1 MAIKIVT
8 DSSADVPARLAQE
21 LGITVVPLYVRFGEE
36 VYRERV
42 EISEE
47 DFYQRLLH
55 GPIHPVTIQPNP
67 QDFANV
73 YQKLAPEADGIVSIH
88 ISSKLSGTCNSASQG
103 WEVIEKG
110 CPIEVIDSQ
119 VLTVGLG
126 LICIA
131 AATVAKTGADL
142 QQVVKEVKQT
152 LPNVHLL
159 ALVDTL
165 KYLLLGGRIGKAK
178 ALVGSL
184 LNVKPLL
191 TLEEGEVVPRG
202 QARTRSKGIERLFD
216 FVAKAT
222 NIQDL
227 AVAYSTTP
235 DEADSL
241 KERIASIFDRRRI
254 HITRLGPAL
263 GAHFGPG
270 TLILALREKVS
281 SLSQEAGEDALL
293 EKMASSL
300 SLHKRS

>member
-1 MAIKIVT
+1 MAVKIVT
-8 DSSADVPARLAQE
+8 DSSADLSAQLAQE

-36 VYRERV
+36 VYRERMD
-42 EISEE
+42 ISEE
-47 DFYQRLLH
+47 EFYQRLLH

-73 YQKLAPEADGIVSIH
+73 YQELSPAADGIVSIH
-88 ISSKLSGTCNSASQG
+88 ISSKLSGTCNSALQAK
-103 WEVIEKG
+103 EMIEKG
-110 CPIEVIDSQ
+110 CPIEVVDSQ
-119 VLTVGLG
+119 IITVGLG

-131 AATVAKTGADL
+131 AAAVAKTGADL

-235 DEADSL
+235 DEAQAL
-241 KERIASIFDRRRI
+241 AERIGSIFTKQPVKI
-254 HITRLGPAL
+254 ARLGTTL
-263 GAHFGPG
+263 GVHMGPG
-270 TLILALREKVS
+270 ALAVAFREK
-281 SLSQEAGEDALL
+281 
-293 EKMASSL
+293 
-300 SLHKRS
+300 